1 MHRGPESLFLR
12 TVGRMR
18 TSLDSLPMSGGQG
31 VASSNL
37 ASPTRA
43 IHPIRL
49 SRTCIQLTL
58 LPLDNAERRA
68 CPPRHLRVLPSR
80 RSCGS
85 GAPRT
90 PQHRG
95 KRIPNYH
102 CCHCYHRNL
111 LIRGQARAVGNR
123 LGRRGSWPPSNRCSS
138 VPLSGTGVS
147 DAAPVTER
155 AGCCGLGG
163 TGSADR
169 RWP

>member
-1 MHRGPESLFLR
+1 MAVTRGDVPARISPY
-12 TVGRMR
+12 V
-18 TSLDSLPMSGGQG
+18 LPKAGGQG

-37 ASPTRA
+37 ASPTKA

-58 LPLDNAERRA
+58 LPLDNADRRA
-68 CPPRHLRVLPSR
+68 CRPRHLRVLPSR

-90 PQHRG
+90 PPASREAN
-95 KRIPNYH
+95 PELP
-102 CCHCYHRNL
+102 L
-111 LIRGQARAVGNR
+111 LPLLSQKSVDPRASASSRKPPRTAGVLAALQQVQ
-123 LGRRGSWPPSNRCSS
+123 LGTPEWYR
-138 VPLSGTGVS
+138 VS